1 VERKPPVPRVPRGVL
16 FTACAAAFL
25 APAVWAQGPPRPVV
39 PPVPNFADLPDA
51 QRTRTELMTLLQ
63 RYPPAVRLVL
73 SMDPAL
79 LSNEAYLAPYPGLS
93 TFLKAHPEIQRN
105 PGFYLPAPQPR
116 EDPSTAAFNRT
127 TYVLDGLG
135 GFAAAGMAIGLF
147 IWLTRTLIDYRRWS
161 RLAKVQ
167 TEFQSKILD
176 RFSAN
181 ADLLAYVQSPA
192 GAKFM
197 EFSPIALDAAP
208 RSMGAPLGRIMWTL
222 QAGVVLLAAGIGLQ
236 VVSTHID
243 REAAPPLHVLG
254 VLGIALGLGFL
265 VSAVASFVISSRLGL
280 IESSTTRDTPGG
292 RAGFQ
297 HGNLP

>member
-1 VERKPPVPRVPRGVL
+1 MPVPGVPRRAL
-16 FTACAAAFL
+16 FMACAAVLL
-25 APAVWAQGPPRPVV
+25 AQALWAQVPPRPVA
-39 PPVPNFADLPDA
+39 PPAPNFADLPDA
-51 QRTRTELMTLLQ
+51 QRTRSELMTLLQ

-73 SMDPAL
+73 SMDPTL
-79 LSNEAYLAPYPGLS
+79 LSNESYLAPYPGLS

-105 PGFYLPAPQPR
+105 PGFYLPAPQPQER
-116 EDPSTAAFNRT
+116 RNNEVVTLTGD
-127 TYVLDGLG
+127 VLG
-135 GFAAAGMAIGLF
+135 GIAGLTAGAMAIGLF

-197 EFSPIALDAAP
+197 EFAPIALDAAP

-243 REAAPPLHVLG
+243 REAAAPLHVLG

-265 VSAVASFVISSRLGL
+265 VSAVASFLISNRLGL
-280 IESSTTRDTPGG
+280 IESSSRRETPGG
-292 RAGFQ
+292 ARVE